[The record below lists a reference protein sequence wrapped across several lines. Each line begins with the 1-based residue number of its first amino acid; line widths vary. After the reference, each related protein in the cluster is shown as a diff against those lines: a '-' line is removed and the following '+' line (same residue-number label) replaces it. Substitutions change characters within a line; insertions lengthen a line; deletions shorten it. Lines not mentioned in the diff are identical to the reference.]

1 MASRFRSLV
10 LVALL
15 AAASCVTG
23 PGPAS
28 RRAPPS
34 PAHVP
39 PAAHELEVTAT
50 AYNSLPAQG
59 EGDPTLTAS
68 GRHLEPG
75 MRALAVSPDLLEAG
89 LDYGT
94 HVHVEGLPGE
104 WVVLDRMAPRWRRR
118 IDVYMGEDR
127 ERALGFGER
136 RLRIRWSAAD

>member
-1 MASRFRSLV
+1 VIPRLRSLV

-15 AAASCVTG
+15 AATGCASGTG
-23 PGPAS
+23 SAS

-34 PAHVP
+34 PAP
-39 PAAHELEVTAT
+39 SAAHELEVTAT

-59 EGDPTLTAS
+59 QGDPALTAS
-68 GRHLEPG
+68 GRRLRPG

-94 HVHVEGLPGE
+94 HVSVEGLPGD

-127 ERALGFGER
+127 ERALDFGER
-136 RLRIRWSAAD
+136 RVRIRWPGAD